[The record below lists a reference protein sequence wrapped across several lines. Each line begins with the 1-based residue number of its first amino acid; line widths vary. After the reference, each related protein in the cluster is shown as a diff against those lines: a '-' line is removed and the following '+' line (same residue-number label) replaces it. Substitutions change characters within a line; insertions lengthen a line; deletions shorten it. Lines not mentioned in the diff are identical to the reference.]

1 MSQNNTREILSRYF
15 PVEAVDHIG
24 QVLTDYRIRLKVN
37 RGRATRLGDFKPAV
51 NGGLHRISVN
61 GDLNIYAFLLVFIH
75 ELAHLQVHEEFR
87 GKSDSMHRSAH
98 IIPARIMPQ
107 SARIIPP
114 RIMPHGKEWKR
125 QFGELI
131 RLYVEKGYFHPLLHE
146 SLLQYSHRVKASGI
160 ASEPVARALRL
171 FDDHGEKDPFIL
183 LEELDDL
190 GVFSSR
196 SGRQFRKGA
205 KLRKRYRCLCL
216 DNQRTYLFHP
226 MAAVRPVKEVNERK
240 DRKRTAIFAN
250 LLKL

>member
-1 MSQNNTREILSRYF
+1 MSHNNTREILSRYF
-15 PVEAVDHIG
+15 PVEAADHIG
-24 QVLTDYRIRLKVN
+24 QLLTDYRIRLKVS

-75 ELAHLQVHEEFR
+75 ELAHLQVYNQFR
-87 GKSDSMHRSAH
+87 GKSASVH
-98 IIPARIMPQ
+98 MPT
-107 SARIIPP
+107 SIKPTLP
-114 RIMPHGKEWKR
+114 RITPHGKEWKR

-131 RLYVEKGYFHPLLHE
+131 RLYIDKGYFHPLLHA
-146 SLLQYSHRVKASGI
+146 SLLHYSHRVRASGI

-183 LEELDDL
+183 LEELPEQ

-196 SGRQFRKGA
+196 SGRQFRKGTL
-205 KLRKRYRCLCL
+205 LRKRYRCLCL
-216 DNQRTYLFHP
+216 DNQKTYLFHP
-226 MAAVRPVKEVNERK
+226 MSSVRPVQEEPIQEGKERK
-240 DRKRTAIFAN
+240 EKKRTAIFAN